1 MTSHDGARSAS
12 GCARTRG
19 ISVSEEKRVGPG
31 LTLPG
36 SVAVARASF
45 QEWLESHRAD
55 LERFRDPGGDVEHVY
70 ESLRALQRLLFD
82 AGWIRLGWP
91 ESLGG
96 LGGAPIFRSVISE
109 ELALAG
115 YPPPFSFG
123 TQEVLGPAVATFAR
137 PELAAEVLPR
147 LLRGEETW
155 CQGFSEPGAGSDL
168 GSLRLRAVPDGDDW
182 RVTGEKVW
190 TSWAQFADRC
200 LLLDRTGSAGSAHR
214 GITAFFLDMN
224 TPGIEIVPLRSMN
237 GDDEFC
243 SLRFDDV
250 LVPGKRVLGQL
261 DGGWAV
267 AMFVLTGERGAAAW
281 QRQVWLRSRL
291 ADLAADPRVSCSY
304 AALGESLE
312 LLHALRLLSRRT
324 VRALSD
330 GENPGELTS
339 LDKLAMSTSE
349 KFLFDTALGGLQD
362 EIVLGTGP
370 DAAAWRNDYLYSRA
384 SSIYGGAAEIQRNII
399 AERILGLPR
408 S

>member
-1 MTSHDGARSAS
+1 
-12 GCARTRG
+12 
-19 ISVSEEKRVGPG
+19 
-31 LTLPG
+31 
-36 SVAVARASF
+36 
-45 QEWLESHRAD
+45 
-55 LERFRDPGGDVEHVY
+55 
-70 ESLRALQRLLFD
+70 
-82 AGWIRLGWP
+82 
-91 ESLGG
+91 
-96 LGGAPIFRSVISE
+96 
-109 ELALAG
+109 
-115 YPPPFSFG
+115 
-123 TQEVLGPAVATFAR
+123 
-137 PELAAEVLPR
+137 
-147 LLRGEETW
+147 
-155 CQGFSEPGAGSDL
+155 
-168 GSLRLRAVPDGDDW
+168 
-182 RVTGEKVW
+182 
-190 TSWAQFADRC
+190 
-200 LLLDRTGSAGSAHR
+200 
-214 GITAFFLDMN
+214 
-224 TPGIEIVPLRSMN
+224 MN

-250 LVPGKRVLGQL
+250 LVPRKRVLGQV

-291 ADLAADPRVSCSY
+291 ADLAADPRVSCSD